1 MSTQDNQSPEDRRG
15 PDIAGR
21 LRRLRHAMLREQ
33 IIARGITNARIVR
46 AMARL
51 PRELFLADALIDEAY
66 SDGALPS
73 MDGQTI
79 SQPYI
84 VALMTD
90 RLRIEPN
97 HRVLEIG
104 TGTGYQTALLAML
117 SQRVCTIECHTGLA
131 ACARDRLDRLNIKN
145 IEYHVGDG
153 ALGWPDGGPFDRI
166 IVSAATERP
175 AAPWISQL
183 RAGGILIAPIG
194 RAGDVQTLTLF
205 RRGGFGL
212 TSQPI
217 IQCRFVPLV

>member
-1 MSTQDNQSPEDRRG
+1 MSTQGKESPEDRRG

-21 LRRLRHAMLREQ
+21 LRRLRHAMVREQ
-33 IIARGITNARIVR
+33 IIARGITNARVVR

-51 PRELFLADALIDEAY
+51 PRELFLSDALMDEAY

-90 RLRIEPN
+90 RLRLEPN

-117 SQRVCTIECHTGLA
+117 AKRVCTIECHAGLA
-131 ACARDRLDRLNIKN
+131 ARARDRLERLNLKN

-166 IVSAATERP
+166 IVSAATEHP
-175 AAPWISQL
+175 AAPWLSQL

-194 RAGDVQTLTLF
+194 RANDVQTLTLF
-205 RRGGFGL
+205 RRGGFGF
-212 TSQPI
+212 TSHPI

>member
-1 MSTQDNQSPEDRRG
+1 MV
-15 PDIAGR
+15 
-21 LRRLRHAMLREQ
+21 REQ
-33 IIARGITNARIVR
+33 IIARGITNARVVR

-51 PRELFLADALIDEAY
+51 PRELFLSEALMNQAY

-90 RLRIEPN
+90 RLNLEAS

-117 SQRVCTIECHTGLA
+117 AKKVCTIECHAGLA
-131 ACARDRLDRLNIKN
+131 AQARSRLERLNLKN
-145 IEYHVGDG
+145 VEYHVGDG
-153 ALGWPDGGPFDRI
+153 ALGWPNGGPFDRI

-175 AAPWISQL
+175 AAPWLSQL
-183 RAGGILIAPIG
+183 RAGGILVAPIG
-194 RAGDVQTLTLF
+194 RAGDIQTLTLF
-205 RRGGFGL
+205 RRGGFGV
-212 TSQPI
+212 TSYPI